1 MYLEFKWLSI
11 IAFNCSQWRS
21 LPVSAGG
28 WEALLILS
36 DFLAYMMSSMRVI
49 VKARTLH
56 SDTSGACHREQ
67 SHTAPTLWQRA
78 GTDSRI
84 PHADWPKSKFTAWQS
99 RIHLVATVWSR
110 DPTMKGALWAST
122 DISHPVNS
130 RHQQSSHSEKA
141 RRGQQAGTTEEQPNH
156 HVAPAAQMTDSPPRV
171 RCLGEQANCGPSF
184 LLILTSEPEHRQVI
198 AIKSYSC
205 HFVIVTLCLLTCDR
219 EGFPLLTVIQS

>member
-21 LPVSAGG
+21 LPVSEGG

-84 PHADWPKSKFTAWQS
+84 PHAGWPKSKFTAWQS
-99 RIHLVATVWSR
+99 RIHLVAAVWSR

-122 DISHPVNS
+122 DISHPLNS
-130 RHQQSSHSEKA
+130 HHQQSSHSEKA
-141 RRGQQAGTTEEQPNH
+141 RRANKQGPLRSSRTAMWLLLLRGLTH
-156 HVAPAAQMTDSPPRV
+156 HQESGVWGSRQTMAPVLFWSSLASQDTDK
-171 RCLGEQANCGPSF
+171 
-184 LLILTSEPEHRQVI
+184 LLLSSHIV
-198 AIKSYSC
+198 
-205 HFVIVTLCLLTCDR
+205 VTL
-219 EGFPLLTVIQS
+219 

>member
-21 LPVSAGG
+21 LPVSEGG

-99 RIHLVATVWSR
+99 RIHLVATWSHNER
-110 DPTMKGALWAST
+110 GPLSKHGHFSSCEFTSST
-122 DISHPVNS
+122 E
-130 RHQQSSHSEKA
+130 QSFRESKE
-141 RRGQQAGTTEEQPNH
+141 GQQTGTTEEQPNR
-156 HVAPAAQMTDSPPRV
+156 HVAPAAQRTDSPPRV

>member
-56 SDTSGACHREQ
+56 SDACHREQ
-67 SHTAPTLWQRA
+67 SHTTPTLWQRA

-99 RIHLVATVWSR
+99 RIHLVATWSHNERGPLSKHGHFSSCEFTSSTEQSFRESKEGPTSR
-110 DPTMKGALWAST
+110 DHWGAAEPPCGSCCSEDWLTTKSQVSGGAGKLW
-122 DISHPVNS
+122 PKF
-130 RHQQSSHSEKA
+130 SSDPH
-141 RRGQQAGTTEEQPNH
+141 
-156 HVAPAAQMTDSPPRV
+156 
-171 RCLGEQANCGPSF
+171 
-184 LLILTSEPEHRQVI
+184 
-198 AIKSYSC
+198 
-205 HFVIVTLCLLTCDR
+205 
-219 EGFPLLTVIQS
+219 